1 MKRIV
6 PQYLFVYG
14 TLRRKSKNEVSALLR
29 KNATFMGLGTAQGR
43 LYDLGEYPAAVPDQ
57 REQIVGEL
65 YSIGDGKNA
74 EILAVL
80 DEYEEYNASNP
91 EQSLYI
97 RKKTQ
102 VKLDG
107 QEGLNA
113 WIYWY
118 NKPVD
123 AQRLIPTGDYTLVKV

>member
-1 MKRIV
+1 MKRTA

-14 TLRRKSKNEVSALLR
+14 TLRRKARNKVSALLK
-29 KNATFMGLGTAQGR
+29 KNATFMGLGTAKGR

-57 REQIVGEL
+57 RKRIVGEL
-65 YSIGDGKNA
+65 YSLENGKNT
-74 EILAVL
+74 EILALL

-123 AQRLIPTGDYTLVKV
+123 AQRLIPTGDYALAKV

>member
-1 MKRIV
+1 MKRTA

-14 TLRRKSKNEVSALLR
+14 TLRRKARNKVSALLK
-29 KNATFMGLGTAQGR
+29 KNATFIGLGTAKGR

-57 REQIVGEL
+57 RKRIVGEL
-65 YSIGDGKNA
+65 YSLEAGKNA

-118 NKPVD
+118 NKPLD
-123 AQRLIPTGDYTLVKV
+123 AQRLIPTGDYALAKA

>member
-1 MKRIV
+1 MKRTA

-14 TLRRKSKNEVSALLR
+14 TLRRKARNKVSALLK
-29 KNATFMGLGTAQGR
+29 KNATFMGLGTAKGR

-57 REQIVGEL
+57 RKRIVGEL
-65 YSIGDGKNA
+65 YSLEAGKNA

-118 NKPVD
+118 NKPLD
-123 AQRLIPTGDYTLVKV
+123 AQRLIPTGDYALAKA

>member
-1 MKRIV
+1 MKRTA

-14 TLRRKSKNEVSALLR
+14 TLRRKARNKVSALLK
-29 KNATFMGLGTAQGR
+29 KNATFMGLGTAKGR

-57 REQIVGEL
+57 RKRIVGEL
-65 YSIGDGKNA
+65 YSLENGKNT
-74 EILAVL
+74 EILALL

-118 NKPVD
+118 NKPID
-123 AQRLIPTGDYTLVKV
+123 AQRLIPTGDYALAKV